1 MPHSK
6 LAEALANMRRSFV
19 EQLPA
24 RFAALRHAL
33 RAYKVAP
40 ASPVASELL
49 LRQLHSLM
57 GAAGVFDMPE
67 FSKLCHDVNSELER
81 LVLRP
86 AAADPAE
93 LEMVERAINMLE
105 SLAIAGGQRPA
116 AAEDEGYRGLG
127 GMRLRVAIVEAD
139 PAEARRLRQVLVEQ
153 DHAVETFASLEEFC
167 RACEGSPMPDVI
179 LASMAPPGEGRVEAT
194 LLAPLKSQNLNGARL
209 ILAAE
214 DSSFES
220 KLAAFRAGASRFLAR
235 PVNPARLLAI
245 LEEFSEP
252 ARAPYRVMLVE
263 DDPEQL
269 EILAGALRQA
279 GMEVLAG
286 SDPLRVPEL
295 IGGFLPDVLVVGDE
309 LGCCSGPEFAAVLR
323 EDERYSH
330 LRVVILA
337 ADPDIGRRLLALDRG
352 GDYVL
357 FRPVDPSYFATFVAS
372 RARGGRRLA
381 QTASALRES
390 TREREQ
396 ELMALNAHAIVSVA
410 DADGRI
416 TYVNDRFCE
425 ISGYSREALLGQN
438 HRLVKSGLH
447 SPEFYQELWRT
458 IASGRVWHGEICN
471 RRQDGELY
479 WVEATI
485 VPFLDER
492 GRPYQYVS
500 IRTDITAL
508 KRSQA
513 DLKASD
519 ERLRASVS
527 FANIGIWDWHIQSGE
542 LYWSERIPA
551 LFGHPT
557 GELET
562 SYENFLAAV
571 HPDDRDAVKEAV
583 RAAVEEGAPYEIEH
597 RCVWPDGTVRWLL
610 ERGAV
615 VRDPDGSPQ
624 RMLGTVQDIT
634 ERKQAEERL
643 VLFRRIFD
651 TTQQGICIADGTAR
665 MLYAN
670 RAFEELLG
678 YSPEVMQGQVCEALL
693 PAEAPELVEE
703 ILQAVRAGR
712 GWSGL
717 LPLRDVEGRPVIT
730 ASHIGVIQGADG
742 KPQYLF
748 NVFSDYSAEQ
758 ARQQELE
765 RARDEA
771 ERASRAKSEFL
782 SSMSHELRT
791 PMNAILGFTQLL
803 QAEEGMSGDQQDSLH
818 EIFKAGQHLLGLINE
833 VLDLS
838 RIEAGRV
845 DLSLEA
851 VELPE
856 LVRECLALVR
866 PLAEA
871 RRIELD
877 QAGLEVCVVRADR
890 TRLKQVILNLL
901 SNAIKYNQEG
911 GAVRILMLPTDQPGC
926 CRFGVQDTGSGIAPE
941 HMDEL
946 FRPFTRLANAEG
958 EVEGTGIGL
967 VISQR
972 LVEMMGG
979 GIGAESRV
987 GEGSLFWVELPRD
1000 ELAGAAEPR
1009 AEIVGSVMSRAG
1021 ERRYSVLYIE
1031 DNPANLKLMAQILGR
1046 RGDIQLLSA
1055 HTAELGLQLALASR
1069 PDLILLDINM
1079 PGMNGYAVLRH
1090 LAMRGHASR
1099 APVIAITANAM
1110 PRDIERGLAAG
1121 FADYLTKP
1129 IDVPGFLAVLDRHLS
1144 DSGRETGGGIHP

>member
-6 LAEALANMRRSFV
+6 LAEALSNMRRSFV

-33 RAYKVAP
+33 RAYKAAP

-57 GAAGVFDMPE
+57 GAASVFDMPE

-81 LVLRP
+81 LVLRS

-127 GMRLRVAIVEAD
+127 GVRLRVAIVEAD
-139 PAEARRLRQVLVEQ
+139 PAEARRLRQVLVEH
-153 DHAVETFASLEEFC
+153 DHAVETFASLEAFC
-167 RACEGSPMPDVI
+167 RTCEGGPMPDVV
-179 LASMAPPGEGRVEAT
+179 LASMARPGDAT
-194 LLAPLKSQNLNGARL
+194 LLAPLKAQDLKGTRL
-209 ILAAE
+209 ILTAD

-252 ARAPYRVMLVE
+252 ARAPYRVMLLE
-263 DDPEQL
+263 DDPAQL

-286 SDPLRVPEL
+286 SDPLRVPEWL
-295 IGGFLPDVLVVGDE
+295 GDFLPDVLVVGDK

-337 ADPDIGRRLLALDRG
+337 SDPDIGRRLMALDRG

-357 FRPVDPSYFATFVAS
+357 YKPVDPSYFATFVAS

-381 QTASALRES
+381 QTASALREA

-410 DADGRI
+410 DAEGRI

-447 SPEFYQELWRT
+447 SPEFYQQLWRT

-519 ERLRASVS
+519 ERLRASLS
-527 FANIGIWDWHIQSGE
+527 FANIGIWDWNIQSGE

-551 LFGHPT
+551 LFGHPM

-562 SYENFLAAV
+562 SYEHFLAAV
-571 HPDDRDAVKEAV
+571 HPDDRDAVQEAV
-583 RAAVEEGAPYEIEH
+583 RAAVEDGAPYEIEH
-597 RCVWPDGTVRWLL
+597 RCMWPDGTVRWLL

-615 VRDPDGSPQ
+615 VRDPEGSPR

-651 TTQQGICIADGTAR
+651 TTQQGICIADGTGR

-670 RAFEELLG
+670 RAFEALLG
-678 YSPEVMQGQVCEALL
+678 YSPEAMQGQVCDALL

-717 LPLRDVEGRPVIT
+717 LPLRDAEGRPVIT

-742 KPQYLF
+742 KPQHLF

-803 QAEEGMSGDQQDSLH
+803 QAEDGMSGDQQDSLH

-856 LVRECLALVR
+856 LVRECLTLVR

-877 QAGLEVCVVRADR
+877 QTGLEACVVRADR

-911 GAVRILMLPTDQPGC
+911 GAVRVLMLPADQPGR
-926 CRFGVQDTGSGIAPE
+926 CRFGVRDTGRGIAPE
-941 HMDEL
+941 DMDEL
-946 FRPFTRLANAEG
+946 FRPFTRLANAGG

-972 LVEMMGG
+972 LVNMMGG
-979 GIGAESRV
+979 GIGVESRV

-1000 ELAGAAEPR
+1000 ELAGAAESCIKDDVDSLKPLP
-1009 AEIVGSVMSRAG
+1009 G

-1046 RGDIQLLSA
+1046 RGDIELLSA
-1055 HTAELGLQLALASR
+1055 HTAELGLQLAQASR

-1079 PGMNGYAVLRH
+1079 PGMNGYDVLRN
-1090 LAMRGHASR
+1090 LMMRGPA
-1099 APVIAITANAM
+1099 APPPVIAITANAM

-1129 IDVPGFLAVLDRHLS
+1129 IDVPAFLAVLDRHLS
-1144 DSGRETGGGIHP
+1144 GSGRETGGGIHP

>member
-1 MPHSK
+1 M
-6 LAEALANMRRSFV
+6 
-19 EQLPA
+19 
-24 RFAALRHAL
+24 
-33 RAYKVAP
+33 
-40 ASPVASELL
+40 
-49 LRQLHSLM
+49 
-57 GAAGVFDMPE
+57 
-67 FSKLCHDVNSELER
+67 
-81 LVLRP
+81 
-86 AAADPAE
+86 
-93 LEMVERAINMLE
+93 MV
-105 SLAIAGGQRPA
+105 
-116 AAEDEGYRGLG
+116 
-127 GMRLRVAIVEAD
+127 
-139 PAEARRLRQVLVEQ
+139 
-153 DHAVETFASLEEFC
+153 
-167 RACEGSPMPDVI
+167 
-179 LASMAPPGEGRVEAT
+179 
-194 LLAPLKSQNLNGARL
+194 
-209 ILAAE
+209 
-214 DSSFES
+214 
-220 KLAAFRAGASRFLAR
+220 
-235 PVNPARLLAI
+235 
-245 LEEFSEP
+245 
-252 ARAPYRVMLVE
+252 VE
-263 DDPEQL
+263 DDPTRL

-286 SDPLRVPEL
+286 SDPLRVPEWL
-295 IGGFLPDVLVVGDE
+295 GDFLPDVLVVGDE

-337 ADPDIGRRLLALDRG
+337 SDPDIGRRLMALDRG

-357 FRPVDPSYFATFVAS
+357 YKPVDPSYFATFVAS

-381 QTASALRES
+381 QTASALREA

-410 DADGRI
+410 DAEGRI

-447 SPEFYQELWRT
+447 SPEFYQQLWRT

-519 ERLRASVS
+519 ERLRASLS
-527 FANIGIWDWHIQSGE
+527 FANIGIWDWNIQSGE

-551 LFGHPT
+551 LFGHPM

-571 HPDDRDAVKEAV
+571 HPDDRDAVQEAV
-583 RAAVEEGAPYEIEH
+583 RAAVEDGAPYELEH

-615 VRDPDGSPQ
+615 VRDPEGSPR

-651 TTQQGICIADGTAR
+651 TTQQGICIADGTGR

-670 RAFEELLG
+670 RAFEALLG
-678 YSPEVMQGQVCEALL
+678 YSPEAMQGQVCDALL

-717 LPLRDVEGRPVIT
+717 LPLRDVEGHPVIT

-742 KPQYLF
+742 KPQHLF

-856 LVRECLALVR
+856 LVRECLTLVR

-877 QAGLEVCVVRADR
+877 QTGLEACVVRADR

-901 SNAIKYNQEG
+901 SNAIKYNKEG
-911 GAVRILMLPTDQPGC
+911 GEVRILMLPADQPGR
-926 CRFGVQDTGSGIAPE
+926 CRFGVRDTGSGIAPE

-946 FRPFTRLANAEG
+946 FRPFTRLANAGG

-972 LVEMMGG
+972 LVGMMGG
-979 GIGAESRV
+979 GIGVESRL

-1009 AEIVGSVMSRAG
+1009 VENLGSVMPRAG

-1046 RGDIQLLSA
+1046 RGDIQFLSA

-1079 PGMNGYAVLRH
+1079 PGMNGYDVLRN
-1090 LAMRGHASR
+1090 LTMRGPASR
-1099 APVIAITANAM
+1099 PPVIAITANAM

-1129 IDVPGFLAVLDRHLS
+1129 IDVPAFLAVLDRHLS
-1144 DSGRETGGGIHP
+1144 GSGGETGGGIHP